1 MALGGHVAQVRRL
14 GSGGGVG
21 AELAWGPRGAS
32 HPACPRVANACW
44 VGLLCE
50 PLAGPGWARG
60 LDSPGAPGCGLRLG
74 QDQVPWRRRGA
85 GADAPSCACLSSGR
99 KPEKGVQYL
108 IERGFVP
115 DTPVGVAHF
124 LLQRKGLSRQMIGE
138 FLGNRQKQ
146 FNRDV
151 LE

>member
-1 MALGGHVAQVRRL
+1 MTVSLL
-14 GSGGGVG
+14 T
-21 AELAWGPRGAS
+21 
-32 HPACPRVANACW
+32 PAV
-44 VGLLCE
+44 
-50 PLAGPGWARG
+50 
-60 LDSPGAPGCGLRLG
+60 S
-74 QDQVPWRRRGA
+74 
-85 GADAPSCACLSSGR
+85 LSSFSPPCCVSR

-108 IERGFVP
+108 IDRNFVP

-138 FLGNRQKQ
+138 FLGNSKLH

>member
-1 MALGGHVAQVRRL
+1 MQVR
-14 GSGGGVG
+14 
-21 AELAWGPRGAS
+21 AWE
-32 HPACPRVANACW
+32 V
-44 VGLLCE
+44 
-50 PLAGPGWARG
+50 GPGACTEH
-60 LDSPGAPGCGLRLG
+60 LLSPTP
-74 QDQVPWRRRGA
+74 
-85 GADAPSCACLSSGR
+85 R

>member
-1 MALGGHVAQVRRL
+1 MK
-14 GSGGGVG
+14 
-21 AELAWGPRGAS
+21 
-32 HPACPRVANACW
+32 NIT
-44 VGLLCE
+44 GLLYLKNFPVYFIFFE
-50 PLAGPGWARG
+50 LNFISLQEVFISLETKSSLSL
-60 LDSPGAPGCGLRLG
+60 LDFF
-74 QDQVPWRRRGA
+74 
-85 GADAPSCACLSSGR
+85 R
-99 KPEKGVQYL
+99 KPEKGIQYL
-108 IERGFVP
+108 TERGFIP

>member
-1 MALGGHVAQVRRL
+1 MCSVACL
-14 GSGGGVG
+14 HST
-21 AELAWGPRGAS
+21 LK
-32 HPACPRVANACW
+32 
-44 VGLLCE
+44 LCE
-50 PLAGPGWARG
+50 PIAICQSEAIAKLP
-60 LDSPGAPGCGLRLG
+60 
-74 QDQVPWRRRGA
+74 Q
-85 GADAPSCACLSSGR
+85 SSSQWGKKNKNCFVFSFFLR

-151 LE
+151 LEWVLYVGRTKHILVYSKMFHQGRGGFALPVLYISLDMVLREGGGN

>member
-1 MALGGHVAQVRRL
+1 MYAATFILKQHWPTLLGHWLKVIEYIDHKWQNCCGILL
-14 GSGGGVG
+14 G
-21 AELAWGPRGAS
+21 
-32 HPACPRVANACW
+32 C
-44 VGLLCE
+44 
-50 PLAGPGWARG
+50 
-60 LDSPGAPGCGLRLG
+60 
-74 QDQVPWRRRGA
+74 DQVEWKEIHTFA
-85 GADAPSCACLSSGR
+85 LSFLLR

>member
-1 MALGGHVAQVRRL
+1 MLSASWGGKQAWRSCGCQ
-14 GSGGGVG
+14 
-21 AELAWGPRGAS
+21 AEPVF
-32 HPACPRVANACW
+32 CP
-44 VGLLCE
+44 
-50 PLAGPGWARG
+50 PP
-60 LDSPGAPGCGLRLG
+60 
-74 QDQVPWRRRGA
+74 
-85 GADAPSCACLSSGR
+85 R

-146 FNRDV
+146 FSRDV

>member
-1 MALGGHVAQVRRL
+1 MPAGVESKPGGAAAARL
-14 GSGGGVG
+14 S
-21 AELAWGPRGAS
+21 LS
-32 HPACPRVANACW
+32 F
-44 VGLLCE
+44 
-50 PLAGPGWARG
+50 
-60 LDSPGAPGCGLRLG
+60 
-74 QDQVPWRRRGA
+74 VP
-85 GADAPSCACLSSGR
+85 PPR

-146 FNRDV
+146 FSRDV

>member
-1 MALGGHVAQVRRL
+1 MQNTG
-14 GSGGGVG
+14 GSGTVPAPVPAAPHWPTAQSQLPPGAGSAQFWVGQFCTDQGRAPRVPREEGQPGGARAAT
-21 AELAWGPRGAS
+21 AEPVS
-32 HPACPRVANACW
+32 HPT
-44 VGLLCE
+44 LT
-50 PLAGPGWARG
+50 
-60 LDSPGAPGCGLRLG
+60 
-74 QDQVPWRRRGA
+74 
-85 GADAPSCACLSSGR
+85 R

>member
-1 MALGGHVAQVRRL
+1 MRSFLIRPSEHTSHSHWSKTHLYTLIQTYAVR
-14 GSGGGVG
+14 
-21 AELAWGPRGAS
+21 ELIS
-32 HPACPRVANACW
+32 FFIVY
-44 VGLLCE
+44 
-50 PLAGPGWARG
+50 
-60 LDSPGAPGCGLRLG
+60 
-74 QDQVPWRRRGA
+74 
-85 GADAPSCACLSSGR
+85 R
-99 KPEKGVQYL
+99 KPEKGIQYL